1 MRYLIDF
8 DVNERFQ
15 QSADLAAA
23 EIVFYANLYCFFG
36 SERFRQLAD
45 ELSCTVR
52 IFQRMELGRRHG
64 RQ

>member
-23 EIVFYANLYCFFG
+23 EIVFCANLN
-36 SERFRQLAD
+36 RFICRETVGQL
-45 ELSCTVR
+45 LNKITYIVR
-52 IFQRMELGRRHG
+52 II
-64 RQ
+64 